1 MKKRILGL
9 VILALVIVSAVAYQN
24 FLRPKFRKVTA
35 DGYLGGE
42 KSGLFDDERF
52 SGVML
57 KKYGLSIHYKKA
69 GSIDMISAPLENM
82 DYLFPSNYTALEL
95 YRQQY
100 GSAYT
105 RTETVFNSPIVLYT
119 RKTVSE
125 AFKKQGWTH
134 TENETEYINLPKLI
148 DAILADTAWS
158 GVGLDELYGNLYVI
172 STDPLKSNSGNMFA
186 GLVANMLNGGEVA
199 TGESLKTDGREL
211 KRFFSKLGYL
221 ESSSADLFNSFLKTG
236 IGAKPVIVGYESQ
249 ILEFSVEHPEEW
261 EHVRDDIVVLY
272 PEPTVWSAHPF
283 IALTDK
289 GDRVLDALLEEEIQ
303 SLAWETHGFRT
314 GIASAQQRG
323 GRFGIKGLPGQVKK
337 VIQLP
342 SPDTMFKIMEIISNR
357 TP

>member
-9 VILALVIVSAVAYQN
+9 VILVLVIGSAAVYQN
-24 FLRPKFRKVTA
+24 FLRPKTRKFTV

-52 SGVML
+52 SGAML
-57 KKYGLSIHYKKA
+57 KKYGISLHYKKA
-69 GSIDMISAPLENM
+69 GSIDMVSAPLEEM

-95 YRQQY
+95 YKQKY
-100 GSAYT
+100 GPAYK
-105 RTETVFNSPIVLYT
+105 RAEVVFNSPIVLYT

-125 AFKKQGWTH
+125 AFKRQGWVH
-134 TENETEYINLPKLI
+134 TEDETEYIDLVKLI
-148 DAILADTAWS
+148 DAILADTKWS
-158 GVGLDELYGNLYVI
+158 SIGLDELYGNMYVI

-199 TGESLKTDGREL
+199 DGESLAASGGEL

-236 IGAKPVIVGYESQ
+236 VGAKPVIAGYESQ
-249 ILEFSVEHPEEW
+249 ILEFSVEHPEDW
-261 EHVRDDIVVLY
+261 AYIKDDMVVLY

-283 IALTDK
+283 IALTVN

-303 SLAWETHGFRT
+303 ALAWETHGFRT
-314 GIASAQQRG
+314 GVAAGQEA
-323 GRFGIKGLPGQVKK
+323 GRHFDIKGVPGQVKK

-342 SPDTMFKIMEIISNR
+342 NPDTMQRIMEIISD
-357 TP
+357 